1 MSSKDKDSPLK
12 YARALFCIDNLKEAS
27 RTAKA
32 QRDPNEDPNAKN
44 DYEVVLEYIADR
56 LNQNYDF
63 RKNATAEIYQY
74 QKHAIPNIIHFK
86 GLKKK

>member
-32 QRDPNEDPNAKN
+32 QRDPNEDPNTKN
-44 DYEVVLEYIADR
+44 DYEVVL
-56 LNQNYDF
+56 
-63 RKNATAEIYQY
+63 
-74 QKHAIPNIIHFK
+74 
-86 GLKKK
+86 